1 MNILKKI
8 VIWNNLSDHNMK
20 ENPYRKDREELKE
33 LLQQY
38 HNFKDGKKFTFLE
51 EDAFERIIDYFD
63 ETDDMPAA
71 VEAANFG
78 VEQFPYSASLLIK
91 KADLL
96 IATRRYREA
105 LSLLEKAELLDSTDI
120 NLYILKTDAHLALDN
135 QQKAAEILE
144 HAIHVFDGEEK
155 IELLFELADVYD
167 DYEDFDKVFNCL
179 RLILEQDNT
188 NEEALYKIC
197 FWTDYTGRNEESI
210 NLHKYIIEEH
220 PYTQLAWFNLGAAYQ
235 GLKLYEKA
243 IDSYHYAVAIDEKF
257 DYAYRNMGDAYLRLH
272 KYREAIEVLQKV
284 LELSMPEEVI
294 YEALGHCYEKLKNQA
309 QARFHYRKA
318 SHLNSDD
325 SHLYYKIACTY
336 MNEGYWESAVKN
348 LESAIRINRS
358 HPDYHLA
365 LAKCYVQMNRIKDAV
380 IHFSGFIKARPK
392 NSNGWKELIKCL
404 YDAEYYEE
412 ALEQAHNAQKN
423 TNYKPLF
430 TFYEAAVLFA
440 LGKSKEALLLVELGM
455 QKSPALIKQFIGL
468 NPSLL
473 QLQSIVE
480 LITLYKGKGPRKKR

>member
-1 MNILKKI
+1 
-8 VIWNNLSDHNMK
+8 MK
-20 ENPYRKDREELKE
+20 ENPYRQDREELKE
-33 LLQQY
+33 LLEQY
-38 HNFKDGKKFTFLE
+38 NNFKNGKKFTFLE
-51 EDAFERIIDYFD
+51 EDAFEKIIDYFD
-63 ETDDMPAA
+63 ENEDIPAA
-71 VEAANFG
+71 VEAANFAA
-78 VEQFPYSASLLIK
+78 EQFPYSASLLIK

-105 LSLLEKAELLDSTDI
+105 LSLLEKAEVLDSTDI
-120 NLYILKTDAHLALDN
+120 NIYILKTDAHLALDN
-135 QQKAAEILE
+135 HQKAADILE
-144 HAIHVFDGEEK
+144 KAIHVFDGDEK
-155 IELLFELADVYD
+155 KELLFELADVYD

-179 RLILEQDNT
+179 KLILEQDNT

-210 NLHKYIIEEH
+210 QLHKLIIEEY

-243 IDSYHYAVAIDEKF
+243 IDAYQYAIAIDEKF

-318 SHLNSDD
+318 SHLNSTD
-325 SHLYYKIACTY
+325 SHLFYKIAGTY
-336 MNEGYWESAVKN
+336 MNEGYWESAIKN
-348 LESAIRINRS
+348 LENAMRINRS
-358 HPDYHLA
+358 QPDYHFA
-365 LAKCYVQMNRIKDAV
+365 LAKCFVQMNRIKDAV
-380 IHFSGFIKARPK
+380 IHFSSFIKARPK

-404 YDAEYYEE
+404 YNAKYFEE
-412 ALEQAHNAQKN
+412 ALEQIHNAQKN

-430 TFYEAAVLFA
+430 IFYEGAVLFA
-440 LGKSKEALLLVELGM
+440 LGKSKEALLHVELGL
-455 QKSPALIKQFIGL
+455 QKSPMLIKQFIEL

-473 QLQSIVE
+473 QHQSIVE
-480 LITLYKGKGPRKKR
+480 LITLYKTKNIKKKR